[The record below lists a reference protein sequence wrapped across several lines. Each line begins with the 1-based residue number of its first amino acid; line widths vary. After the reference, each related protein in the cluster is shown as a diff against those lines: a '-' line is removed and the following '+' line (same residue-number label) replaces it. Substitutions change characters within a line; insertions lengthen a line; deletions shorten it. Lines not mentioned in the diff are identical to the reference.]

1 MTRFLSRTSHAA
13 AQRVLLATVSSLVFG
28 CATYQDSSAPALP
41 GTGGQSSGAAGSA
54 GTSASESGASDAAG
68 MAFGTAGSGSGLAG
82 SSAGGSASG
91 ASSGGTSGSRSFA
104 GEGGATGS
112 SGSVGNAGKGGAGAS
127 SGNAGAGT
135 SSGNAGAGASSGN
148 AGVGGGSGSA
158 GMSGGSGG
166 SAPSAG
172 TGGVGVVDHLLSQAK
187 PATADSEQSS
197 QGHTADSGN
206 DGSLTTR
213 WCANDSATGHYWKVD
228 LGAVSTLSKLEVTW
242 EKALIYK
249 FKVEGSADG
258 NTWSPLLDQ
267 TTSSNAAADQTYP
280 LSGSPTARWVRLTV
294 TGLANTSTWA
304 SFFEFS
310 VYGH

>member
-1 MTRFLSRTSHAA
+1 
-13 AQRVLLATVSSLVFG
+13 
-28 CATYQDSSAPALP
+28 
-41 GTGGQSSGAAGSA
+41 
-54 GTSASESGASDAAG
+54 
-68 MAFGTAGSGSGLAG
+68 
-82 SSAGGSASG
+82 
-91 ASSGGTSGSRSFA
+91 
-104 GEGGATGS
+104 
-112 SGSVGNAGKGGAGAS
+112 
-127 SGNAGAGT
+127 
-135 SSGNAGAGASSGN
+135 
-148 AGVGGGSGSA
+148 
-158 GMSGGSGG
+158 MSGGSGG